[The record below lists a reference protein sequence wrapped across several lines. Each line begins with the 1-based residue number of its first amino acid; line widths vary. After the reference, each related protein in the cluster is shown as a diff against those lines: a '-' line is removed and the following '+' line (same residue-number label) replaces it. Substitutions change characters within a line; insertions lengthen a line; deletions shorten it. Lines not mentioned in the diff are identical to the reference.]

1 MGRSHLKTSRL
12 KDTASPRWL
21 AATQTASWEV
31 SAFWVESVCVCD
43 RAESKMFSIRQ
54 KMNPGVAL
62 LAFTPYLDSR
72 LRKIVEKLWLASLDY
87 RSFLNEESA
96 PSPFAAPLSPGTPHH
111 GLPLGAGAELRCVD
125 LASEAKSPPTGPA
138 EGLPDR
144 NELTLRQAETHQEI
158 VFLPG
163 DGLKQSCILRLVT
176 CSPLHC
182 VYEPKWIPISRS
194 KQTDRA

>member
-21 AATQTASWEV
+21 AATQAASWEV

-54 KMNPGVAL
+54 KMNPRVAL
-62 LAFTPYLDSR
+62 LALTPYLDSR
-72 LRKIVEKLWLASLDY
+72 LRKIVEK
-87 RSFLNEESA
+87 FF
-96 PSPFAAPLSPGTPHH
+96 P
-111 GLPLGAGAELRCVD
+111 CVD
-125 LASEAKSPPTGPA
+125 LASSA
-138 EGLPDR
+138 LD
-144 NELTLRQAETHQEI
+144 LCQAVTHQEI

-163 DGLKQSCILRLVT
+163 DGLKQSRILRLAA

-182 VYEPKWIPISRS
+182 VHESKWIPISRS
-194 KQTDRA
+194 VQTAVLDWELI